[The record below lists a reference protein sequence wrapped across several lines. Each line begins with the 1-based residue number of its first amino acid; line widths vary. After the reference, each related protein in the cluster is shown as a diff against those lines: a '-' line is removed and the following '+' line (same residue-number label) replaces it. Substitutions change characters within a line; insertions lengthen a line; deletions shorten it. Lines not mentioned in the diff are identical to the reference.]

1 MSVYIITATISCLI
15 IWLEEK
21 VSDKDIKEI
30 KTAQYAVNRKTD
42 TGTGNR

>member
-21 VSDKDIKEI
+21 VSDKFK
-30 KTAQYAVNRKTD
+30 KGQL
-42 TGTGNR
+42 